1 MSRAIDCT
9 IYLIKG
15 FFVCGYLKTLW
26 YKDIQFWTVFHVVN
40 ISYCIDI
47 HVNPSI
53 ITFYIR
59 LVHVETKPLFK
70 PSLLDPVVL
79 EENKLVKI
87 EVEGDSQ
94 VVSAQGT
101 EVEKEG
107 FTTKVPVENEDVYE
121 RVSKFVGEEGIGEK
135 KVVEVVS
142 G

>member
-1 MSRAIDCT
+1 M
-9 IYLIKG
+9 
-15 FFVCGYLKTLW
+15 
-26 YKDIQFWTVFHVVN
+26 
-40 ISYCIDI
+40 
-47 HVNPSI
+47 
-53 ITFYIR
+53 
-59 LVHVETKPLFK
+59 FK

-121 RVSKFVGEEGIGEK
+121 RVFKFVGEEGIGEK

>member
-1 MSRAIDCT
+1 M
-9 IYLIKG
+9 
-15 FFVCGYLKTLW
+15 
-26 YKDIQFWTVFHVVN
+26 
-40 ISYCIDI
+40 
-47 HVNPSI
+47 
-53 ITFYIR
+53 
-59 LVHVETKPLFK
+59 FK
-70 PSLLDPVVL
+70 PSLLDPIVL

-101 EVEKEG
+101 EIEKEG